1 MRSKLPAES
10 ATVAHMRA
18 RSTCPRKLASNSA
31 STFSQRPSMRSLNST
46 QARSIAPLGKSWV
59 IGFPLS

>member
-10 ATVAHMRA
+10 ATVAHSRA
-18 RSTCPRKLASNSA
+18 RSTFPRKLASNSP

-46 QARSIAPLGKSWV
+46 HARSIAPRGMSWF